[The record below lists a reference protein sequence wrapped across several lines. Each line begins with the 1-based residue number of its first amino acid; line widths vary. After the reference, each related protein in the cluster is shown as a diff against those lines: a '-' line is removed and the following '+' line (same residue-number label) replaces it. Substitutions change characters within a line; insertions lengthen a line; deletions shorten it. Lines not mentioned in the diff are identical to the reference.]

1 MKLRVALLLGLLS
14 ALAMGQQNALV
25 VQQQFSAA
33 GTSAWLPV
41 AGYTNFTLTWSQVGA
56 TSVTGCQV
64 QVDSSPVGSGGGTA
78 GGLISSQS
86 CNTNG
91 TVTVASESASFS
103 RINVTGITAGTIKI
117 TYSAVNGALSKGG
130 SGSYTGSSPIVVS
143 GNTISCPTCGTS
155 LATVESFSTGS
166 WLSWLTPSVT
176 NSTTTPVL
184 ALAAATGQ
192 TSHKVI
198 GTCGTATAFAPC
210 TLVAADLPGGG
221 GIPYPGA
228 GIPVS
233 VLGTS
238 WGTSLTEFGSE
249 AGLATAADP
258 GATLNVPM
266 VADGSHGIKPSP
278 SGALNTGAFAA
289 VPTASSITTLL
300 QGLTGC
306 NTASYVYTPQASDCV
321 AQTGGAN
328 TALSNLATIAINT
341 SLLPAS
347 SGSANIGS
355 AALPFGI
362 GFFNTQ
368 VDVPTS
374 GIFSFGNPADAQ
386 MSYYSAGLLGSPGI
400 AFGAGS
406 VVGDYSAGVVAT
418 VFCLTP
424 AHCITSWPSGGGNF
438 SATITSPVASQT
450 LQYNGTAWVNVTPGV
465 PVDTSNTAIIPATD
479 NASFIASSTLTTL
492 AGTNTLTNGF
502 VFSYLN
508 LNSAG
513 VTYTPLSGVIYP
525 GSGSTQLVPSDWFAL
540 AYTNGTNTYM
550 PVLPTIK
557 AFADTSAGGL
567 AETYNATTGAFGTIA
582 VSSGNIPFDSQTGH
596 LAQPTGAGSFTYP
609 QASSG
614 LTLAGTTPTT
624 AGTSAPSI
632 LTVTGPNGANYTG
645 SGSGG
650 NGSSINFT
658 TGTGGASYSSATTA
672 SAGNFTITLGSI
684 GASGSGVGTNGTVNI
699 QGAYGTNTSTPGNG
713 LNLINTTTSAIANS
727 LTQWFTGKYEVTSG
741 PTYASDTWS
750 VQNVL
755 GSGVNGTSYLTF
767 LHAGTPGTSGLLANE
782 YCINTSSPS
791 CITSWPSAGAPTGP
805 AGGALS
811 GSYPNPGLANPLSVP
826 AGWSVASADTGS
838 PSITFGTNLITLN
851 QPLAITGSGAG
862 YFAYGQGAENC
873 VANQPAGSVC
883 WEAPASGVT
892 SYHGLFA
899 VTPSSGIPHY
909 TYSSPTITETI
920 GPVSLTS
927 DVSGSTPIANGGT
940 NATSA
945 GAGTVP
951 NATSGTASSW
961 TPTPTLGVQATTA
974 GSLTLAGTS
983 GTSGSLILN
992 GSVSGTA
999 TINTSS
1005 TGTLA
1010 LPSGTTVT
1018 NLSATSPSL
1027 GAATATSINKVALTA
1042 PATGS
1047 TLTIADGTTLSS
1059 TYTMNVAKTAGVAG
1073 AIPWFD
1079 TTTSKSASALLTQ
1092 YGLVYGGGASAAPST
1107 MAACGANF
1115 PVVGSATVPVC
1126 STVTHPS
1133 SLTQGGLLYASTST
1147 AISGGA
1153 ALTQYGVVVAGAV
1166 GSAPVST
1173 AQGTLN
1179 MPLIGQGAGNP
1190 IFSTIGWL
1198 SSATQW
1204 GIPYMSTATQ
1214 MSTTAAL
1221 TANAL
1226 IKAGSAAAPAA
1237 SSVIDNGTN
1246 VTTSDTGGFVGPVFT
1261 ANGSTAGFIDLPQ
1274 GSTSAAVAPCNTANS
1289 HCIQAGTAVTA
1300 GVETD
1305 APALA
1310 QGIPTRTG
1318 SSSAVTDGYSGD
1330 ANHSATVSWSTA
1342 TSVGSTSLCSSAN
1355 CPAGTYR
1362 VSAYMD
1368 VTTACSTTGSYVVNL
1383 IWTDDTTVSK
1393 TSVMPLVGLG
1403 VTPTFGPTA
1412 ITATLVPTSTTDF
1425 GTASFILRSTGTTSI
1440 NYSTTA
1446 GACGTGGPGVG
1457 KLYLTVEPIQ

>member
-1 MKLRVALLLGLLS
+1 MKKSIVISFALAILYSSAFGQAVRVDQPLLTSGPNVPVSGQPLPEALWVANATVALCANVAPPAVNTLTNCLSTPITTYTDVTENTSCASNTQLVQLPGNTCTASAGTTANIGFWYAGGTVDYFVTTLYGTYGPYTISNGTGGGGGGGESTFTGVAGQVAVFSGVNNGTGYTTWTFNPSFTNAGQTFAAAFIGSATALGGWCLP
-14 ALAMGQQNALV
+14 N
-25 VQQQFSAA
+25 AA
-33 GTSAWLPV
+33 GNTQCLVPNSTAPSQNFEFPLGTGTGPLILDYG
-41 AGYTNFTLTWSQVGA
+41 AGDGLQQDSTGRPAMLTCANGQVEQESGTGWACA
-56 TSVTGCQV
+56 TVTA
-64 QVDSSPVGSGGGTA
+64 SVGSGTQNCLTDWTSSTSISGGSVCSNVTGQQPVYVNGGPPVAASTGFPGTPEGSTPGTITASTYPSSAPAFCDSTTTTNDRGTSIEFTNVSGTA
-78 GGLISSQS
+78 FTVPDPTSSGCGGNFFFKVVVGSGA
-86 CNTNG
+86 G
-91 TVTVASESASFS
+91 TVTVNNTSTATFTV
-103 RINVTGITAGTIKI
+103 VTG
-117 TYSAVNGALSKGG
+117 
-130 SGSYTGSSPIVVS
+130 
-143 GNTISCPTCGTS
+143 
-155 LATVESFSTGS
+155 
-166 WLSWLTPSVT
+166 
-176 NSTTTPVL
+176 STTTAGL
-184 ALAAATGQ
+184 TTFTL
-192 TSHKVI
+192 
-198 GTCGTATAFAPC
+198 TAGWAQFNSPDNVNW
-210 TLVAADLPGGG
+210 LVTEGGG
-221 GIPYPGA
+221 G
-228 GIPVS
+228 
-233 VLGTS
+233 
-238 WGTSLTEFGSE
+238 
-249 AGLATAADP
+249 
-258 GATLNVPM
+258 
-266 VADGSHGIKPSP
+266 
-278 SGALNTGAFAA
+278 
-289 VPTASSITTLL
+289 
-300 QGLTGC
+300 
-306 NTASYVYTPQASDCV
+306 
-321 AQTGGAN
+321 
-328 TALSNLATIAINT
+328 
-341 SLLPAS
+341 
-347 SGSANIGS
+347 
-355 AALPFGI
+355 
-362 GFFNTQ
+362 
-368 VDVPTS
+368 
-374 GIFSFGNPADAQ
+374 
-386 MSYYSAGLLGSPGI
+386 
-400 AFGAGS
+400 
-406 VVGDYSAGVVAT
+406 
-418 VFCLTP
+418 
-424 AHCITSWPSGGGNF
+424 
-438 SATITSPVASQT
+438 
-450 LQYNGTAWVNVTPGV
+450 
-465 PVDTSNTAIIPATD
+465 
-479 NASFIASSTLTTL
+479 
-492 AGTNTLTNGF
+492 
-502 VFSYLN
+502 
-508 LNSAG
+508 
-513 VTYTPLSGVIYP
+513 
-525 GSGSTQLVPSDWFAL
+525 
-540 AYTNGTNTYM
+540 
-550 PVLPTIK
+550 
-557 AFADTSAGGL
+557 
-567 AETYNATTGAFGTIA
+567 
-582 VSSGNIPFDSQTGH
+582 SGNIPFDSQTGD

-699 QGAYGTNTSTPGNG
+699 QGAYGTNTNTPGNG

>member
-64 QVDSSPVGSGGGTA
+64 QVDSSPVGSGSGTA

-130 SGSYTGSSPIVVS
+130 SGSYTGSPPIVVS
-143 GNTISCPTCGTS
+143 GNTISCPTC
-155 LATVESFSTGS
+155 
-166 WLSWLTPSVT
+166 
-176 NSTTTPVL
+176 
-184 ALAAATGQ
+184 
-192 TSHKVI
+192 
-198 GTCGTATAFAPC
+198 
-210 TLVAADLPGGG
+210 GG

-321 AQTGGAN
+321 AQTGGGGAN
-328 TALSNLATIAINT
+328 TALSNLATVAINT

-368 VDVPTS
+368 VDVSTS

-424 AHCITSWPSGGGNF
+424 AHCITSWPSSGGNF

-465 PVDTSNTAIIPATD
+465 PVDTSNTATIPATD
-479 NASFIASSTLTTL
+479 NASLIASSTLTTL
-492 AGTNTLTNGF
+492 AGTNILTNGF

-609 QASSG
+609 QASAG

-645 SGSGG
+645 LSSGG

-658 TGTGGASYSSATTA
+658 TGSGGTSNPSAGTA
-672 SAGNFTITLGSI
+672 SAGNFIVTLGSKGGSGSGGGTYGTANI
-684 GASGSGVGTNGTVNI
+684 QGASGS
-699 QGAYGTNTSTPGNG
+699 NG
-713 LNLINTTTSAIANS
+713 LNLVNTTTSAIANS
-727 LTQWFTGKYEVTSG
+727 LTQNFMGQYEATSG
-741 PTYASDTWS
+741 PTYALDTWS
-750 VQNVL
+750 VQSVL
-755 GSGVNGTSYLTF
+755 GSGVNGTSYLTY
-767 LHAGTPGTSGLLANE
+767 LHAGTSGTSGLLANE

-791 CITSWPSAGAPTGP
+791 CITSWPSAYTLPAATSSTLGGVKPDGTSILNTAGAISVTAASVGAEP
-805 AGGALS
+805 ALG
-811 GSYPNPGLANPLSVP
+811 NPGTNGYVLS
-826 AGWSVASADTGS
+826 S
-838 PSITFGTNLITLN
+838 
-851 QPLAITGSGAG
+851 
-862 YFAYGQGAENC
+862 
-873 VANQPAGSVC
+873 
-883 WEAPASGVT
+883 
-892 SYHGLFA
+892 
-899 VTPSSGIPHY
+899 
-909 TYSSPTITETI
+909 
-920 GPVSLTS
+920 
-927 DVSGSTPIANGGT
+927 
-940 NATSA
+940 
-945 GAGTVP
+945 
-951 NATSGTASSW
+951 
-961 TPTPTLGVQATTA
+961 TTA
-974 GSLTLAGTS
+974 GTRSWIAPAGD
-983 GTSGSLILN
+983 
-992 GSVSGTA
+992 
-999 TINTSS
+999 TI
-1005 TGTLA
+1005 
-1010 LPSGTTVT
+1010 
-1018 NLSATSPSL
+1018 TSP
-1027 GAATATSINKVALTA
+1027 N
-1042 PATGS
+1042 S
-1047 TLTIADGTTLSS
+1047 TL
-1059 TYTMNVAKTAGVAG
+1059 NVG
-1073 AIPWFD
+1073 
-1079 TTTSKSASALLTQ
+1079 
-1092 YGLVYGGGASAAPST
+1092 
-1107 MAACGANF
+1107 
-1115 PVVGSATVPVC
+1115 
-1126 STVTHPS
+1126 
-1133 SLTQGGLLYASTST
+1133 
-1147 AISGGA
+1147 
-1153 ALTQYGVVVAGAV
+1153 
-1166 GSAPVST
+1166 
-1173 AQGTLN
+1173 
-1179 MPLIGQGAGNP
+1179 
-1190 IFSTIGWL
+1190 
-1198 SSATQW
+1198 
-1204 GIPYMSTATQ
+1204 
-1214 MSTTAAL
+1214 
-1221 TANAL
+1221 
-1226 IKAGSAAAPAA
+1226 
-1237 SSVIDNGTN
+1237 
-1246 VTTSDTGGFVGPVFT
+1246 
-1261 ANGSTAGFIDLPQ
+1261 
-1274 GSTSAAVAPCNTANS
+1274 GSTSATTLDIAGAAGEIMAGATPALTYTPALGKS
-1289 HCIQAGTAVTA
+1289 GTAGTLSLF
-1300 GVETD
+1300 
-1305 APALA
+1305 PA
-1310 QGIPTRTG
+1310 TG
-1318 SSSAVTDGYSGD
+1318 NFTTTLGSA
-1330 ANHSATVSWSTA
+1330 A
-1342 TSVGSTSLCSSAN
+1342 
-1355 CPAGTYR
+1355 
-1362 VSAYMD
+1362 
-1368 VTTACSTTGSYVVNL
+1368 
-1383 IWTDDTTVSK
+1383 
-1393 TSVMPLVGLG
+1393 
-1403 VTPTFGPTA
+1403 
-1412 ITATLVPTSTTDF
+1412 
-1425 GTASFILRSTGTTSI
+1425 TASNTVILRSIEHNLHVDGFRLCLQFHPLRRSER
-1440 NYSTTA
+1440 S
-1446 GACGTGGPGVG
+1446 GPVVWQRYAVRDRLRVKFDSSVDYGC
-1457 KLYLTVEPIQ
+1457 THSQRAH